1 VTAGARRAPR
11 TDLSGARHGGCA
23 VRPSSTALVVPSL
36 GVLSVLPAIFGW
48 RRNQTSSTFCRGAR
62 ELRNIFIAGL
72 PCRSCGSQ
80 SARNRVVCGML
91 MPPRPALLMEWL
103 WSATSSGPGSS
114 HSGPYIEHQTG
125 GQVASFFLLTK
136 IIGISG
142 SGANIAR
149 SAECDRGQRDSAL
162 AVFQGN
168 FELSKGVKNQ
178 NEIGCWHS
186 ASKHVRGADFDELP
200 SGLTSASSV
209 EPSSGSKTVELRP
222 SAWPSRWRAWA
233 CS

>member
-11 TDLSGARHGGCA
+11 TDLSGARHGGCTG
-23 VRPSSTALVVPSL
+23 RPSSTALVVSSL

-48 RRNQTSSTFCRGAR
+48 RRNQTSSTFLSR
-62 ELRNIFIAGL
+62 
-72 PCRSCGSQ
+72 
-80 SARNRVVCGML
+80 SARIAQYLHCRTSVPIMRKPEREKPSCLWDAYAASAHWRV
-91 MPPRPALLMEWL
+91 PRV
-103 WSATSSGPGSS
+103 PGR
-114 HSGPYIEHQTG
+114 GRAIQGLTLNTRQAG
-125 GQVASFFLLTK
+125 KWRVFFLLTK